1 MKGISSEIAPG
12 TTEGLG
18 LRDTLRQC
26 ELRVSNL
33 KGVGAGALDVL
44 RWMDRIA
51 ENLESLRAGG
61 MDVRSEETRFEALE
75 SLLRSKGKVLVRE
88 MRSTGGLAGARAR
101 EDTLPAEQRWWWY
114 LDVLEKER
122 LQARVRRTTITVVV
136 GAAVLAIGAF
146 AFNRL
151 FPPDPVVVAK
161 MEHTQT
167 AERYLEEGD
176 IESAVAEYEAANKVD
191 PSDGEVLV
199 ALGLLYQRQGREE
212 QSEEALREAERLLG
226 DRVTFLVTR
235 GVWYAR
241 FGDGEAAL
249 SDAKA
254 AVELDPEN
262 PEAHFTLARAYE
274 LLGDQRN
281 AIAELDATAR
291 LAEAAGNSS
300 LYVIA
305 KTNQA
310 MLMQQLPVDILPGA
324 TPTE

>member
-1 MKGISSEIAPG
+1 MKGISSETAPG

-18 LRDTLRQC
+18 LRETLRRC
-26 ELRVSNL
+26 ELKVANL
-33 KGVGAGALDVL
+33 KGVGPGAVDIL
-44 RWMDRIA
+44 RWMDRIT
-51 ENLESLRAGG
+51 EDLESLRAGG

-75 SLLRSKGKVLVRE
+75 SLLRSKGRVLVRE
-88 MRSTGGLAGARAR
+88 MRSVGGLASARSR
-101 EDTLPAEQRWWWY
+101 EETLPAEQRWWWY
-114 LDVLEKER
+114 LDVQEKER
-122 LQARVRRTTITVVV
+122 LQARVCRTVITVVV

-146 AFNRL
+146 AVNRL

-161 MEHTQT
+161 IEHTQA

-176 IESAVAEYEAANKVD
+176 IEAAVAEYEAASKVD

-199 ALGLLYQRQGREE
+199 ALGLLYERQGREQ
-212 QSEEALREAERLLG
+212 QSEEALQEAERLLG
-226 DRVTFLVTR
+226 DRVTFLVAR
-235 GVWYAR
+235 GVWHAT

-254 AVELDPEN
+254 AVELEPDN
-262 PEAHFTLARAYE
+262 AEAHFTLARAYE

-310 MLMQQLPVDILPGA
+310 MLMQQLPVNVLPGP